1 MNGITK
7 MIQYT
12 KGDLLK
18 ADADALV
25 NTINCVGVMGKGIA
39 LQFKMAFPEN
49 FKQYYK
55 ACQNKNVH
63 IGRMF
68 ITKQLFKPKY
78 IINFPT
84 KEHWKEKSKLEY
96 ISRGLIDLKEKIKDL
111 KIKSIAI
118 PPLGA
123 GLGGLNWPEV
133 KNLIIKE
140 LSELEDVK
148 VILYEPSESPAPE
161 KIRVRTEKPKMTNGR
176 AILINL
182 LEHYKE
188 PGYRLTL
195 LEIQKLMYLVQESGE
210 SLRLKYKKEKYGP
223 YAPNLEHVLQKIEG
237 HFIRGYG
244 DRTRES
250 SIRLLKEGLDS
261 SREFLKD
268 KPQALERLK
277 KVVRIIR
284 GFETPYGLELLS
296 TVHWTVKHENKREED
311 EIIKDIQAWNKRKHN
326 LFQPIHIRKAITHLK
341 NYGML

>member
-7 MIQYT
+7 MIEFV

-18 ADADALV
+18 AEADALV
-25 NTINCVGVMGKGIA
+25 NTVNCVGVMGKGIA

-55 ACQNKNVH
+55 ACQSKKVR

-68 ITKQLFKPKY
+68 VTKQLFRPRY

-84 KEHWKEKSKLEY
+84 KKHWKEKSKLEY
-96 ISRGLIDLKEKIKDL
+96 ISQGLTDLKEEIKNL

-123 GLGGLNWPEV
+123 GLGGLNWPDV
-133 KNLIIKE
+133 KKLIVKE
-140 LSELEDVK
+140 LSQTDDVK
-148 VILYEPSESPAPE
+148 IILYEPAGSPAPE
-161 KIRVRTEKPKMTNGR
+161 EIQIRSEKPKMTNGR
-176 AILINL
+176 AILISL
-182 LEHYKE
+182 LEQYRE
-188 PGYRLTL
+188 PGYKLTL
-195 LEIQKLMYLVQESGE
+195 LEIQKLMYFVQEAGE
-210 SLRLKYKKEKYGP
+210 SLRLKYNKEKYGP

-244 DRTRES
+244 DRTRDS
-250 SIRLLKEGLDS
+250 SIRLLEEGLES
-261 SREFLKD
+261 SKEFLKD
-268 KPQALERLK
+268 KPQALDRLK
-277 KVVRIIR
+277 KVASIIR

-311 EIIKDIQAWNKRKHN
+311 EIIKVIQAWNKRKRN
-326 LFQPIHIRKAITHLK
+326 LFLPVHIRKAIKHLK
-341 NYGML
+341 NHEVL